1 MNNERRVGAFTVG
14 GQPSEDDLRRLKA
27 SGHGAVVNVRMPDEP
42 EQVDE
47 STIKALGLE
56 YASVPFTGPT
66 LSAAH
71 VRRIR
76 DAVDKAGGSV
86 LIH

>member
-1 MNNERRVGAFTVG
+1 MNNEKRVGAFTIG
-14 GQPSEDDLRRLKA
+14 GQPSEDDLRRLKQQ
-27 SGHGAVVNVRMPDEP
+27 GHGAVINVRMPDEP
-42 EQVDE
+42 DQVDE

-56 YASVPFTGPT
+56 YASIPFTGPT

-71 VRRIR
+71 VQRICE
-76 DAVDKAGGSV
+76 AVDQAGGTV

>member
-1 MNNERRVGAFTVG
+1 MVNEKRIGAITIG
-14 GQPSEDDLRRLKA
+14 GQPSEDDLQRLKA
-27 SGHGAVVNVRMPDEP
+27 SGHGAVINVRMPDEP
-42 EQVDE
+42 DQVDE
-47 STIKALGLE
+47 STFDALGLD

-71 VRRIR
+71 VQRVCE
-76 DAVDKAGGSV
+76 AVDKAGGTV